1 MFLTAKVN
9 KFFDAKKKKGKI
21 CMPPFGGKKKMK
33 RLKYEKKAPIHIAF
47 A

>member
-9 KFFDAKKKKGKI
+9 KFFDAKKKKEKI

-33 RLKYEKKAPIHIAF
+33 RFMITK
-47 A
+47 